1 MKRTPS
7 VLTGLTLA
15 LLGGLS
21 LACGGIVDKVS
32 GGSLDIPIG
41 ASVDSDKAEALVLM
55 LKDGRFPSEQCRD
68 LTNAQNFLWIA
79 AAKTD
84 APTRAAALDCMGD
97 IYTHSASVDT
107 KQMIDA
113 DYKLVVN
120 TLLDSK
126 DDVVRAR
133 AIEAAR
139 VSIDGDVP
147 DMDAVGKLVKLANDG
162 SAAERFE
169 ALSHLWYM
177 DSWEKDADV
186 AGAYLKALDADENYV
201 VSESLFRIR
210 SSYYNLVNAEDAVK
224 KSTDLIGDDDAGV
237 RGRAARALG
246 ALGGKHGDKEAIG
259 DDLHKLLKDKHP
271 YVRSE
276 AASALA
282 SLKRERS
289 IHQFMNMID
298 DDEGNT
304 YDIEGFKKLD
314 GSDGRVHHDGSA
326 WSRVDDAVFSALKSM
341 TYSMDDKYEYS
352 ISYDTKD
359 DDIKKARDDA
369 RAWYK
374 NNKGELPAADA
385 DTDEPGE
392 GADEDDSAKE
402 DDKPRAGK
410 SGKTGKGSKFTGPR
424 VRGGKGKGKA
434 GQR

>member
-7 VLTGLTLA
+7 ILIGLTLA
-15 LLGGLS
+15 TLGGLS
-21 LACGGIVDKVS
+21 LACGGVVDKVT
-32 GGSLDIPIG
+32 GGSLDIPIS

-68 LTNAQNFLWIA
+68 KENALNFLWIA

-84 APTRAAALDCMGD
+84 APTRAAAMDCVGD
-97 IYTHSASVDT
+97 LYTHSASVDT

-113 DYKLVVN
+113 DYKLVIN
-120 TLLDSK
+120 TLLDSE

-133 AIEAAR
+133 AIQAAR
-139 VSIDGDVP
+139 ISIDGDVP

-177 DSWEKDADV
+177 DSWEKNADV

-224 KSTDLIGDDDAGV
+224 KSTDLIKDDDAGV

-246 ALGGKHGDKEAIG
+246 ALGGKHGDKGDIG
-259 DDLHKLLKDKHP
+259 DDLHGLLTDGHP

-282 SLKRERS
+282 SLKREAS

-304 YDIEGFKKLD
+304 YDIEGFKELD

-341 TYSMDDKYEYS
+341 TYSMDDKYEYD
-352 ISYDTKD
+352 INYDTKE

-369 RAWYK
+369 RSWYK
-374 NNKGELPAADA
+374 RNKSDLPAADA
-385 DTDEPGE
+385 GVEEPGE
-392 GADEDDSAKE
+392 GAEEDDSNE
-402 DDKPRAGK
+402 EPRAGK
-410 SGKTGKGSKFTGPR
+410 GGKGGKGSKFTGPR
-424 VRGGKGKGKA
+424 VRGGKGGGKA
-434 GQR
+434 GKR